1 VKKTVRMKRVIIIGD
16 SDLTLHILD
25 EIQSFGPS
33 GYTYYI
39 AHGQGSQA
47 GTRFTHEQAA
57 NVKIEV
63 VAPSELAY
71 RILDHI
77 ADNYIERYA
86 MIAFIDDVEVLA
98 SEKFGRDSGTEQ
110 VLRKTGG
117 PP

>member
-1 VKKTVRMKRVIIIGD
+1 VKKTVGMKRVIIIGD

-25 EIQSFGPS
+25 EIHSFGSS

-39 AHGQGSQA
+39 SQGQGSQA
-47 GTRFTHEQAA
+47 GTRFTHEQPT

-63 VAPSELAY
+63 VAPLELAY

-86 MIAFIDDVEVLA
+86 MTAFIDDVEVLA
-98 SEKFGRDSGTEQ
+98 SEKFGRNSGTEQ
-110 VLRKTGG
+110 ALRKTNKQ
-117 PP
+117 P